1 MDTPANSAS
10 ETAQS
15 PKRRPRVLIAED
27 NPTIQELIGLCLQN
41 SCDLILANSGAK
53 GWELIQQEPPDAI
66 ITDIM
71 MQGAM
76 DGNALIKAVKSDA
89 NLRSIPVL
97 VISARTQQADIELSL
112 GLGADGYITKPFSPF
127 KLISWIGERVASR

>member
-1 MDTPANSAS
+1 M
-10 ETAQS
+10 
-15 PKRRPRVLIAED
+15 
-27 NPTIQELIGLCLQN
+27 CLQN

-53 GWELIQQEPPDAI
+53 GWELIQQDPPDAI